1 MLTASVLYQR
11 GVDHGNAGRHA
22 AARRALAAAAARSDD
37 PDLSAR
43 IAGTV
48 AYLESETGD
57 SELGLELCRAAME
70 TPGLSPHTRAILTSQ
85 LGLIA
90 MRRGDG
96 DAAIDWLGSAI
107 AALGSDPNRLGR
119 ASLNRGD
126 VYLQRGEVT
135 RAETDFDV
143 AARAFLEGG
152 EPVEYA
158 KARHNQGY
166 AALLA
171 GDIIGALH
179 LMDEAR
185 PVLAQ
190 LSPVALAVCDQDRAE
205 VLLAAGMTSEATALL
220 AIVARTYGSRR
231 LRQAQAEAELL
242 LARILVLEEPR
253 AAAALARTAARRFRA
268 RGSESWA
275 LRSDAV
281 VETALIADGG
291 RGPALTARVVSTADE
306 LDARGLSGDALPLR
320 LEDARLA
327 LRRGAVA
334 EAEQQL
340 RSARIP
346 VRAPIA
352 TRLLGHELEA
362 ELAVLRSRPRDALRE
377 VQAGLDELG
386 DWLATFGSLDLRSG
400 VAVHGRQLIAS
411 GLRTAL
417 ATGHPESVF
426 EWSERTRSLASRAA
440 PLRPPSSERAAAE
453 LAELRQL
460 RALDPSPESVAGRRE
475 TELREL
481 IRSSQWTERGSGATA
496 QLASLP
502 EVQAELRSSDA
513 VLVAYLWSDDRLS
526 ALVAGPEHARI
537 VELGPWAP
545 IGAILDGMPAD
556 LDMAAS
562 ALSPAM
568 RDAVHATLDSRL
580 ARLASVLVA
589 PVLPLLGDGR
599 VVITPPAALSGVP
612 WSLLPGLA
620 GRPLTLP
627 LTASRWRD
635 QRSSSVRLATP
646 GFAAGPRV
654 PRAVQEIEESAA
666 GWASATLLSGD
677 GATARAV
684 SELAEQVD
692 VLHISAHGRHAADNP
707 LFSGVE
713 LADGPLFGYD
723 IDRLRRVPAVVI
735 LSACELGRSSV
746 RWGQEAIG
754 MAPAWL
760 NAGVRCVIAAPAS
773 VNDELA
779 RELLSATHARLAS
792 GIAPSDA
799 LAGATGSVSG
809 ASAFQCYGAGW

>member
-1 MLTASVLYQR
+1 MLSATVLYQR

-22 AARRALAAAAARSDD
+22 AARRALAVAASRSHD
-37 PDLSAR
+37 PDLSAQ

-70 TPGLSPHTRAILTSQ
+70 APGISPHTRAILTSQ

-96 DAAIDWLGSAI
+96 DAAIVWLGSAI

-119 ASLNRGD
+119 ASLNRGN

-135 RAETDFDV
+135 RAEADFDV

-152 EPVEYA
+152 ENVEYA

-185 PVLAQ
+185 PVLSE

-205 VLLAAGMTSEATALL
+205 VLLAAGMTSEATSLL
-220 AIVARTYGSRR
+220 ASVARTYGSRR

-242 LARILVLEEPR
+242 LARILVLEESR
-253 AAAALARTAARRFRA
+253 AAASLARTAARRFRA

-275 LRSDAV
+275 LRADAV
-281 VETALIADGG
+281 VETAVIADGG
-291 RGPALTARVVSTADE
+291 RGPALAAQLARTADE
-306 LDARGLSGDALPLR
+306 LDAHGLSGDALPLR
-320 LEDARLA
+320 LQDARLA
-327 LRRGAVA
+327 LRRGATG
-334 EAEQQL
+334 EASELL
-340 RSARIP
+340 RAARVP
-346 VRAPIA
+346 ARAPIA
-352 TRLLGHELEA
+352 TRLLRREVTA
-362 ELAVLRSRPRDALRE
+362 ELAVARSRPDDSLRQ

-386 DWLATFGSLDLRSG
+386 DWLSTFGSLDLRSSG
-400 VAVHGRQLIAS
+400 VVHGRQLVAS

-417 ATGHPESVF
+417 GTGRAETVF
-426 EWSERTRSLASRAA
+426 EWSERTRSLASRAV
-440 PLRPPSSERAAAE
+440 PLRPPSSESAAAD

-460 RALDPSPESVAGRRE
+460 RALDPSPGSVAGRRE
-475 TELREL
+475 TQLRDV
-481 IRSSQWTERGSGATA
+481 IRSRQWTERGSGATA
-496 QLASLP
+496 QLASLAQ
-502 EVQAELRSSDA
+502 VQAELGPSDA
-513 VLVAYLWSDDRLS
+513 VLIAYLWSDERLA
-526 ALVAGPEHARI
+526 ALVAGPTDARI

-568 RDAVHATLDSRL
+568 RTAVHSTLASRL
-580 ARLASVLVA
+580 TRIASILVA
-589 PVLPLLGDGR
+589 PLLPHLGEGR

-612 WSLLPGLA
+612 WSMLPGLA

-627 LTASRWRD
+627 PTASRWLELR
-635 QRSSSVRLATP
+635 RSSVRLTAP
-646 GFAAGPRV
+646 GFAEGPGV
-654 PRAVQEIEESAA
+654 PRAAQEIEEAAAAWGSAE
-666 GWASATLLSGD
+666 LLTGRE
-677 GATARAV
+677 ATAVAV
-684 SELAEQVD
+684 TQLAERVD

-723 IDRLRRVPAVVI
+723 IDRLERVPALVV

-746 RWGQEAIG
+746 RWGQEAVG

-779 RELLSATHARLAS
+779 RELLSATHARLAA
-792 GIAPSDA
+792 GIAPADA
-799 LAGATGSVSG
+799 LAEATRSASA